1 MASVNIVSGVQI
13 VGISKILKA
22 ALVTQMYLL
31 SAFISSFFIDRCIT
45 RFLLGIVRWVHK
57 YYLLSAFISS
67 FFIYRCITRFLLG
80 FVYIDSTACSST
92 STIEM
97 RKSSARKEHLS
108 EIICQ

>member
-45 RFLLGIVRWVHK
+45 RFLLG
-57 YYLLSAFISS
+57 
-67 FFIYRCITRFLLG
+67 